1 MKPQINRQVFDWLI
15 AVSASLKNAATEG
28 SPEYVEFILRKLR
41 EDLDVISKEL
51 GRNSNDT

>member
-1 MKPQINRQVFDWLI
+1 MKPSINKPTYDWLM
-15 AVSASLKNAATEG
+15 AVSASLKNAANEG

-41 EDLDVISKEL
+41 EDLEVISKEL